1 MSIISTQGITLCQE
15 TPQTSITNQDLE
27 VSEATSSSTL
37 SLEWLTSYTTVC
49 NHGNLLN
56 CYRADYFPQK
66 KSKAINRNNYLE
78 DHHHFWNI
86 HQTSVPVDFF
96 FLFIYLSYSNRVLMI
111 IVVRG
116 FSFNTSCFGSCF
128 NSYHRFLKFPHCFFF
143 RFICFVFLL
152 MAVLLF
158 LLSLL

>member
-1 MSIISTQGITLCQE
+1 MCQE

-56 CYRADYFPQK
+56 FYRADYVPQK

-78 DHHHFWNI
+78 DHI
-86 HQTSVPVDFF
+86 ISGTSIRHRCIASSLSINEEYKILEATLYHF
-96 FLFIYLSYSNRVLMI
+96 FLGV
-111 IVVRG
+111 
-116 FSFNTSCFGSCF
+116 TSKSKTC
-128 NSYHRFLKFPHCFFF
+128 
-143 RFICFVFLL
+143 
-152 MAVLLF
+152 LLF
-158 LLSLL
+158 I

>member
-56 CYRADYFPQK
+56 CYRADYVPQK

-86 HQTSVPVDFF
+86 HQTSVHSIFINEEYKILEATLYHF
-96 FLFIYLSYSNRVLMI
+96 FLGV
-111 IVVRG
+111 
-116 FSFNTSCFGSCF
+116 TSKSKTC
-128 NSYHRFLKFPHCFFF
+128 
-143 RFICFVFLL
+143 
-152 MAVLLF
+152 LLF
-158 LLSLL
+158 I